1 MIGFNALCALFDR
14 GAHWIPPILTWRLPD
29 SQIKKDDE
37 IPTKTSHQ
45 RKKSDAGMRKETNI
59 TNMYIYMWDGTQLKV

>member
-14 GAHWIPPILTWRLPD
+14 
-29 SQIKKDDE
+29 DDE

-59 TNMYIYMWDGTQLKV
+59 TNMYICMGWDSIKSLI